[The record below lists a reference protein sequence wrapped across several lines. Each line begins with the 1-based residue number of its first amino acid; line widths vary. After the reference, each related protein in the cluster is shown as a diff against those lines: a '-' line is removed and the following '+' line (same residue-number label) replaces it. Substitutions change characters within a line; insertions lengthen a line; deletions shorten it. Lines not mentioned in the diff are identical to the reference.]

1 MKTFPFGHTPDTN
14 LFCETVTH
22 IEAMNVLLFSINSG
36 EAFCK
41 IVGEVGSGKTMLC
54 RLLLNKLSDQ
64 RTVAYIPNPNISA
77 RSLHYAL
84 AKELGLRINANFRE
98 DQISQSIQNR
108 LIKLNQKNGAVVL
121 IIDEAQTL
129 SDEALEAL
137 RLFTNIETEKQ
148 KLLQIILFGQ
158 PELDKHLSKNN
169 LRQIKQRISFSYRLT
184 PLNLRQTLG
193 YVKHRINMV
202 SNSVPAPINL
212 STSILLHFFSKGIPR
227 LINILCHKALMLAY
241 AKNQKGI
248 TSVNIF
254 KAAIDTDGVD
264 RFIFRHTKAIITI
277 VLLSVS
283 TTAFA
288 FWSVV

>member
-14 LFCETVTH
+14 LFCGTVTH

-54 RLLLNKLSDQ
+54 RLLLNKLGDQ
-64 RTVAYIPNPNISA
+64 RTVAYIPNPNLSV

-108 LIKLNQKNGAVVL
+108 LIKLNKKNGAVVL

-158 PELDKHLSKNN
+158 PELDKHLNKNN

-184 PLNLRQTLG
+184 ALNLKQTSG
-193 YVKHRINMV
+193 YVKHRIRMV
-202 SNSVPAPINL
+202 SNSEPATVNL
-212 STSILLHFFSKGIPR
+212 LTSILLYFFSKGIPR
-227 LINILCHKALMLAY
+227 LVNILCHKALMLGY
-241 AKNQKGI
+241 AKNQKKI

-264 RFIFRHTKAIITI
+264 RFIFRHAKSVITI
-277 VLLSVS
+277 ILLSVS

-288 FWSVV
+288 FWSVA